1 MAEVTLNGLSFT
13 TTGSNSV
20 IVRGP
25 GIQSSGI
32 DLGNLNNLS
41 VESFTS
47 ATSSPNVQ
55 PPATEILNAFTQ
67 QDVGTIQAGLADPP
81 PAPSAPPEVE
91 NTTNTEQQNKQYQA
105 SGGLDDDSG
114 TIQRFDDGST
124 IQTFDDGSTLAV
136 GNDGSISS
144 SPIPPAYSNAGVTI
158 AGKSNTPLAKDQNK
172 PSPGKR
178 LQNPLG
184 NFSSYTYQISLY
196 MITPDAYAAF
206 INSGRKK
213 IDAFQDIDSTGN
225 GAFLIAQ
232 SGGINNTG
240 IKRAPGFDV
249 DYYIDN
255 LKISQAINGKDTQS
269 ATNVTGMSFTITEP
283 YGFNFIT
290 RLKYASQEL
299 AKATRSKNFEKLKN
313 PSRQFFIIGI
323 RFQGYDANG
332 NLISS
337 KDMSGSNSDP
347 AGNANGVFERYYD
360 IMLNS
365 FKFKIEGKA
374 VVYQIG
380 AVSTPTGVAFGIKN
394 GVIWNGATV
403 RGETVYDALKG
414 NGDGKIGLLT
424 KLNQDQQALANAS
437 DGKMIPLQ
445 YDVEF
450 LGEAKELI
458 ENASLVSPADLDKAK
473 ITPSKAEN
481 SSKSNISNSEA
492 KPDMNQRQ
500 IVFPSGTTII
510 QAIDM
515 IIKQSQYL
523 ESALKEVTVATVEA
537 SYETIKQTPPRY
549 LKWYNIGTEV
559 TSLGYD
565 DKQNDFAYK
574 IKYIIQSYETPVMLS
589 AYADKTIPY
598 YGPHKRYDYWY
609 TGKNSEILKYEQTMD
624 NTFFN
629 VVLGSNGTPDTTAS
643 GGNTNIPVRVN
654 IPQGQAKQNGE
665 NTSEEAV
672 NSVLT
677 SLYDPGSYATAK
689 IQILGDPDF
698 LMQTN
703 PISDADVYNQFY
715 GTDGYTVNPN
725 GGQVFIE
732 INFKEPTDYKN
743 STGLMNINEN
753 IVFWEYPGAV
763 QAEIDKRGGGISYM
777 LVKCTSTFSNGKF
790 TQDLEA
796 KINTFGA
803 AGTGKTSATDS
814 GRDVKAANSST
825 QTTNKSGTASSG
837 KGTGFQQADVAAGV
851 DNQVAYQQTL
861 NTADQA
867 DAFYNNTKTVQVKG
881 SPVQD
886 DDSGGMNPNTTA
898 VDEGGREEG

>member
-1 MAEVTLNGLSFT
+1 MAEVNEYGE
-13 TTGSNSV
+13 V
-20 IVRGP
+20 IETP
-25 GIQSSGI
+25 
-32 DLGNLNNLS
+32 D
-41 VESFTS
+41 
-47 ATSSPNVQ
+47 PNQ
-55 PPATEILNAFTQ
+55 
-67 QDVGTIQAGLADPP
+67 
-81 PAPSAPPEVE
+81 
-91 NTTNTEQQNKQYQA
+91 TEQQNKSYIA
-105 SGGLDDDSG
+105 AGGIDDDSG

-144 SPIPPAYSNAGVTI
+144 SPIPPAYSNAGVTV
-158 AGKSNTPLAKDQNK
+158 AGKSNTPLAKNQNK
-172 PSPGKR
+172 STPGKR

-184 NFSSYTYQISLY
+184 NFSSYTYQLSLY
-196 MITPDAYAAF
+196 MITPDAYKAF
-206 INSGRKK
+206 IESGRRK
-213 IDAFQDIDSTGN
+213 IDAFQDINGTGN

-232 SGGINNTG
+232 TGGINNTG

-255 LKISQAINGKDTQS
+255 LKIKQAINGKDTQS
-269 ATNVTGMSFTITEP
+269 STNVTSMSFSIIEP
-283 YGFNFIT
+283 YGFNFIS
-290 RLKYASQEL
+290 RLKYAGQTL
-299 AKATRSKNFEKLKN
+299 AKVTKSKNFEHLRN
-313 PSRQFFIIGI
+313 PSRQFFILGI
-323 RFQGYDANG
+323 RFQGYDADG

-337 KDMSGSNSDP
+337 KDMTGSNSDP
-347 AGNANGVFERYYD
+347 AGNANGVYERFYD
-360 IMLNS
+360 IMLTS
-365 FKFKIEGKA
+365 MKFKIEGKA
-374 VVYQIG
+374 VTYNIT
-380 AVSTPTGVAFGIKN
+380 AVSTPTGAAFGIKN
-394 GVIWNGATV
+394 GTVWNGASV

-414 NGDGKIGLLT
+414 NTDGKIGLLT
-424 KLNQDQQALANAS
+424 KLNQDQEELKKAS
-437 DGKMIPLQ
+437 GGKMIPLQ
-445 YDVEF
+445 YDVDF

-473 ITPSKAEN
+473 IPPSKAEN

-515 IIKQSQYL
+515 IIGQSQFL
-523 ESALKEVTVATVEA
+523 ESALKQVTVSTVE
-537 SYETIKQTPPRY
+537 SSNETTEQKPTKY

-565 DKQNDFAYK
+565 DIQKDFAYK
-574 IKYIIQSYETPVMLS
+574 IKYIIQPYETPVMLS
-589 AYADKTIPY
+589 AYANKTTPY

-609 TGKNSEILKYEQTMD
+609 TGKNSEILKYEQNMN
-624 NTFFN
+624 NTYFN
-629 VVLGSNGTPDTTAS
+629 VVLGGNGEPDPSAWGGDTDIPLKVDAPTGSPTQGRKNTGSQSTAS
-643 GGNTNIPVRVN
+643 I
-654 IPQGQAKQNGE
+654 I
-665 NTSEEAV
+665 
-672 NSVLT
+672 T
-677 SLYDPGSYATAK
+677 SLYDPGAYATAK

-703 PISDADVYNQFY
+703 PISDATIYNQFY

-732 INFKEPTDYKN
+732 INFKEPTDYDN
-743 STGLMNINEN
+743 NTGLLNINES
-753 IVFWEYPGAV
+753 IVFWKYPGDV
-763 QAEIDKRGGGISYM
+763 QAEIDKRGGGVSYM
-777 LVKCTSTFSNGKF
+777 LISCTSTFNNGQF
-790 TQDLEA
+790 IQDLDA
-796 KINTFGA
+796 VINTFGN
-803 AGTGKTSATDS
+803 AGTSKTAATDS
-814 GRDVKAANSST
+814 GRDVNAANSNT